1 MYSTLNLIKNIYS
14 DGFVL
19 NNGPTP
25 AQFLL
30 SDGTSTILNDSEY
43 IISNT
48 PPFNT
53 ISDITKSKGDV
64 YYVPSTSSI
73 YGFQPPF
80 YDEPMER
87 SLPAA
92 TYTNANV
99 GTEAEFVSA
108 LNTEIPP
115 QTTANNTNR
124 RCNIFKF

>member
-1 MYSTLNLIKNIYS
+1 MSWNTARILNNLAFDVSNLQKKTSEIVETNDDGTIFDKNIYS

-64 YYVPSTSSI
+64 FYDTTTSSI

-80 YDEPMER
+80 RDEPLER
-87 SLPAA
+87 SLPSA
-92 TYTNANV
+92 TY
-99 GTEAEFVSA
+99 
-108 LNTEIPP
+108 
-115 QTTANNTNR
+115 
-124 RCNIFKF
+124 